1 MRRRGVEA
9 PDCAALPAS
18 GVGLTTT
25 LEGIRR
31 YTATTGIFLSSS
43 RNVPDNSEPSLACFL
58 SFKSPRLPRQP
69 GQAASALHPL
79 PDLLA
84 NDLTARFRPERS
96 LIHIYFHWNVGLAV
110 RQLNDYG
117 VPLPAEML
125 LPIIH
130 RDFESVSGTGA
141 VATAV
146 LVSCPNHQNPPAKQQ
161 PLMPMKA
168 SPSLRICP
176 SFMCNAMAYSFGLS
190 RANFS
195 PMRLA

>member
-1 MRRRGVEA
+1 MAFPCIEAIPMRRRGVEA
-9 PDCAALPAS
+9 PDCAALP
-18 GVGLTTT
+18 GVGSRTDNPP

-96 LIHIYFHWNVGLAV
+96 LIHIY
-110 RQLNDYG
+110 
-117 VPLPAEML
+117 
-125 LPIIH
+125 
-130 RDFESVSGTGA
+130 
-141 VATAV
+141 
-146 LVSCPNHQNPPAKQQ
+146 
-161 PLMPMKA
+161 
-168 SPSLRICP
+168 
-176 SFMCNAMAYSFGLS
+176 
-190 RANFS
+190 
-195 PMRLA
+195 